1 MKQFDLQE
9 YLKHPSQKV
18 VTRDGRNVR
27 IICTNYD
34 SLSPIIAEIEGDNV
48 SHSFRTD
55 GRYYGEGDSPKDL
68 FFAPI
73 KEEGWVSIYK
83 SGIAY
88 YMGSDIFKTK
98 EEAEENGKKSVFFV
112 NVSKIDWTKL

>member
-9 YLKHPSQKV
+9 YLKNPSQKV

-34 SLSPIIAEIEGDNV
+34 SFSPIIAEIEGENV

-55 GRYYGEGDSPKDL
+55 GKYYEHVDSPKDL
-68 FFAPI
+68 FFAP
-73 KEEGWVSIYK
+73 EGWVSIYK
-83 SGIAY
+83 SGIVY

-112 NVSKIDWTKL
+112 NVSKIEWNKL

>member
-27 IICTNYD
+27 IICTNYE

-48 SHSFRTD
+48 SRSFRTD

-68 FFAPI
+68 FFAHI
-73 KEEGWVSIYK
+73 KKGWVSVYNN
-83 SGIAY
+83 GIVNY
-88 YMGSDIFKTK
+88 IGNDIFKTR
-98 EEAEENGKKSVFFV
+98 EDAEENGKKSSFFI
-112 NVSKIDWTKL
+112 NVSEIEWNE

>member
-9 YLKHPSQKV
+9 YLKNPSRKV

-34 SLSPIIAEIEGDNV
+34 SISPIIAEIEGENV

-55 GRYYGEGDSPKDL
+55 GKYYEQVNSPKDL
-68 FFAPI
+68 FFASI
-73 KEEGWVSIYK
+73 KEKGWVAVYK
-83 SGIAY
+83 NGIVY
-88 YMGSDIFKTK
+88 YIGNDIFKTR
-98 EEAEENGKKSVFFV
+98 EEAEENGKKSSFFI
-112 NVSKIDWTKL
+112 NVSDIEWNE

>member
-27 IICTNYD
+27 IICTNYE

-48 SHSFRTD
+48 SRSFRTD
-55 GRYYGEGDSPKDL
+55 GRYYEQGDSPKDL
-68 FFAPI
+68 FFVLI
-73 KEEGWVSIYK
+73 KKGWVYNN
-83 SGIAY
+83 GIVNY
-88 YMGSDIFKTK
+88 IGNDIFKTR
-98 EEAEENGKKSVFFV
+98 EEAEENGKKSSFFI
-112 NVSKIDWTKL
+112 NVSKIEWNE

>member
-27 IICTNYD
+27 IICTNYE
-34 SLSPIIAEIEGDNV
+34 SLSPIIAEIEGENV

-55 GRYYGEGDSPKDL
+55 GKYYEQVNSPKDL
-68 FFAPI
+68 FFASI
-73 KEEGWVSIYK
+73 KEEGWVNIYRN
-83 SGIAY
+83 GIVY

-112 NVSKIDWTKL
+112 NTSKIEWNKL

>member
-1 MKQFDLQE
+1 MKEFDLQE

-18 VTRDGRNVR
+18 ITRDGRNVR

-34 SLSPIIAEIEGDNV
+34 SFSPIIAEIEGENV

-55 GRYYGEGDSPKDL
+55 GKYVDGDSQKDL

-73 KEEGWVSIYK
+73 KEKGWVTVYK
-83 SGIAY
+83 NGIVY
-88 YMGSDIFKTK
+88 YIENDIFKTR
-98 EEAEENGKKSVFFV
+98 EEAEENGKKSSFFI
-112 NVSKIDWTKL
+112 NVSEIEWNE

>member
-9 YLKHPSQKV
+9 YLKNPSRKV

-34 SLSPIIAEIEGDNV
+34 SFSPIIAEIEGENV

-55 GRYYGEGDSPKDL
+55 GKYVDGDSPKDL

-73 KEEGWVSIYK
+73 KEKGWVSVYNN
-83 SGIAY
+83 GIVNY
-88 YMGSDIFKTK
+88 IGNDIFKTR
-98 EEAEENGKKSVFFV
+98 EEAEENGKKSSFFI
-112 NVSKIDWTKL
+112 NVSEIEWNE

>member
-1 MKQFDLQE
+1 MKEFDLQE

-34 SLSPIIAEIEGDNV
+34 SFSPIIAEIEGENV

-55 GRYYGEGDSPKDL
+55 GKYYEQVNSPKDL
-68 FFAPI
+68 FFASI
-73 KEEGWVSIYK
+73 KEEGWVNIYRN
-83 SGIAY
+83 GIVY

-98 EEAEENGKKSVFFV
+98 EEAEENGKKSVFFC
-112 NVSKIDWTKL
+112 